1 MELFTPLYKSKNP
14 KKRIKWINNKFEY
27 YNYNHLLIL
36 ENILNNDE
44 IEEVR
49 LSANQKIND
58 QNTLARI
65 VYEVEDEKI
74 YEFLINRIS
83 DQTIIADLANNST
96 KPSLKKLACLSLSDQ
111 NLLTS
116 IALSSKDKEI
126 FIIAFNKITS
136 LFHLFNI
143 LINRID
149 SFDNSTC
156 NLIRERFKSEINN
169 SNDQKLFAE
178 FVSNESSPWLYSWS
192 YFSINRAILEKISD
206 PEILTELVIKRKL
219 HGKNEIFSKIKDENL
234 LTKILLGGIVC
245 DKEVISWISNE
256 DLLCQILLKIESEL
270 VNNSSEEKFEL
281 VILCISKISN
291 HDFLD
296 QIINKIVNKHITWF
310 KNATK
315 DRDLRYKIASKLKAI
330 YKLDKLSEEH
340 KSKILA
346 LVGTIM
352 KEAEYYHTDE
362 LQGNSCSMHDDR
374 THVDQRKKLYEA
386 EIFEL

>member
-49 LSANQKIND
+49 LSANQKFND
-58 QNTLARI
+58 QNILARI
-65 VYEVEDEKI
+65 ANEVEDEKI
-74 YEFLINRIS
+74 YEFLINKIS

-96 KPSLKKLACLSLSDQ
+96 KHSLKKLACLKLSDQ

-116 IALSSKDKEI
+116 IALSSNDKEI
-126 FIIAFNKITS
+126 FILAFKKITS
-136 LFHLFNI
+136 LIHLFNI
-143 LINRID
+143 LKIKLC
-149 SFDNSTC
+149 SFNYSTTL
-156 NLIRERFKSEINN
+156 LIKEHFIFEI
-169 SNDQKLFAE
+169 SQSYDQELFAE
-178 FVSNESSPWLYSWS
+178 FVTNESGPWLYSS
-192 YFSINRAILEKISD
+192 EYFTIKGAILEKISD
-206 PEILTELVIKRKL
+206 PEILTDLVTKRVIY
-219 HGKNEIFSKIKDENL
+219 GKKEIFSKIKDENL

-256 DLLCQILLKIESEL
+256 DLLSQILLKRVSEL
-270 VNNSSEEKFEL
+270 VVYSSEEEFEL

-291 HDFLD
+291 QDFLD
-296 QIINKIVNKHITWF
+296 PIINKIVNKLIAWF
-310 KNATK
+310 KNAK
-315 DRDLRYKIASKLKAI
+315 NDSDLRYKIASKIKEI
-330 YKLDKLSEEH
+330 YKLGKLSEEH

-352 KEAEYYHTDE
+352 KDAVYYHTDE
-362 LQGNSCSMHDDR
+362 LQGNSCSMHYDQ
-374 THVDQRKKLYEA
+374 THVDQRKKIYEA